1 MGWAGRGR
9 GSRVPGKRARRAPP
23 GLGREGLGGLFN
35 PRGSRAGTAAVSLCW
50 GCVCNGSCRF
60 PPRHNTRGCC
70 GETGLSTLLARCQE
84 TRSAPCLCASKFH
97 CLRRHPTLRGAAAW
111 LLAGPRG
118 PRWGPGS
125 AGGGRPPPRFSGP
138 GPGAAGTAERRR
150 LCLKV
155 GLLGPHSLPRSWA
168 RAPSSLGMGC
178 FHDRRNAARA
188 PTPPCGVGGLAKLR
202 LLETPSLSKF
212 SHDGFGAR

>member
-23 GLGREGLGGLFN
+23 GLGREGLGGLFSPGALGQE
-35 PRGSRAGTAAVSLCW
+35 PRPFLFVGAASAMAVAVFLLDT
-50 GCVCNGSCRF
+50 
-60 PPRHNTRGCC
+60 TRGAVV
-70 GETGLSTLLARCQE
+70 GRRASPRCWHVVKKHAQ
-84 TRSAPCLCASKFH
+84 RLVCAPPSFIVSADT
-97 CLRRHPTLRGAAAW
+97 PTLRGAAAW